1 MRTLVAI
8 CLAGMVVAP
17 LLFAGGVGAEEL
29 QINKR
34 DTSLK
39 QLDIP
44 NPNMLARPSRLLNP
58 TPGVENR
65 GMQRTDPAGPRP
77 AESGGPHRDGAAEAA
92 ANTTTDASQM
102 TAREAAATISS
113 HDR

>member
-1 MRTLVAI
+1 MRTLIAT

-17 LLFAGGVGAEEL
+17 LLLAGAVGAEEL

-58 TPGVENR
+58 TPGAENR
-65 GMQRTDPAGPRP
+65 DMQRTDPAGPRP
-77 AESGGPHRDGAAEAA
+77 AESGGSHRDSAAEAA
-92 ANTTTDASQM
+92 ANTTTDASRM
-102 TAREAAATISS
+102 TAREAAATVSS
-113 HDR
+113 HDQ